1 MQPVPKPV
9 AVARAQ
15 ATGKF
20 KRKRPVTGAHEVFTQ
35 LNFIR
40 RENADAAP
48 PARNGDI
55 PLLGVGSRLDGGIG
69 KEDVIHRFAL
79 RTVGRDGVAG
89 QKFTKAFVQ
98 DTSIGKLNSPVGTD
112 GLDRKS
118 TR

>member
-20 KRKRPVTGAHEVFTQ
+20 QRERPVTGTNEIFAQ

-69 KEDVIHRFAL
+69 KKNVIHSFAL
-79 RTVGRDGVAG
+79 
-89 QKFTKAFVQ
+89 
-98 DTSIGKLNSPVGTD
+98 
-112 GLDRKS
+112 
-118 TR
+118 